1 MYSASGSHHL
11 QQFDDL
17 RYLLRQLENKETAE
31 FGKNSFNIFIDT
43 ELFFG
48 QNYYFYQTHTWKGA
62 LKMNFIYSVI
72 WTLTGEQCKHL
83 QSLRSLQYSVILRQ
97 LSIVENAGQEKY
109 HRQASLP
116 AEFGDSHGE
125 FMLLKIKIYHLY
137 MNFEFCHDY
146 DIWNACVLI
155 YPMHLIM
162 ISL

>member
-11 QQFDDL
+11 QQFDEL

-31 FGKNSFNIFIDT
+31 FGKICFKIFINI
-43 ELFFG
+43 ELFFW
-48 QNYYFYQTHTWKGA
+48 QNFYNFQAHTGKGA
-62 LKMNFIYSVI
+62 LKMNCVYSVI
-72 WTLTGEQCKHL
+72 WTLTGDQCKHL
-83 QSLRSLQYSVILRQ
+83 QSLKSLQYSVILRQ

-146 DIWNACVLI
+146 NI
-155 YPMHLIM
+155 
-162 ISL
+162 